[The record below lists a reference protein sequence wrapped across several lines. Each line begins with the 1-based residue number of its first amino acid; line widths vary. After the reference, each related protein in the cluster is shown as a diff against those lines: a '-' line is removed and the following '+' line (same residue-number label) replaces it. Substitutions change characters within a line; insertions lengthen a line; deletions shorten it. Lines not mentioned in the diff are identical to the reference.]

1 MEGGR
6 ERKETGRQ
14 MERELRGREN
24 LNSLIPY
31 PFISINSRRG
41 VGDCGAELEFPL
53 GCATLLSK
61 TKFSKRRPTI
71 ECCRVVC

>member
-1 MEGGR
+1 MRQGGR
-6 ERKETGRQ
+6 ERTEAGRQ
-14 MERELRGREN
+14 MERAERERQSH
-24 LNSLIPY
+24 SLIRY

-53 GCATLLSK
+53 GCVTLLSN

-71 ECCRVVC
+71 ECC